1 MGGVGAGSQVGQ
13 TIVFCRLS
21 GFRQGIADYAL
32 APLQRLL
39 FPRLIGGHVAV
50 RGFDILRRHV
60 GARNAPGGVA
70 VGGGSHG

>member
-1 MGGVGAGSQVGQ
+1 M
-13 TIVFCRLS
+13 